1 MGTVP
6 AYAPSREA
14 MGLHA
19 RGAERRK
26 EIDSVG
32 AALRFQLADVLH
44 VQGTADGAERREDN
58 LDGMVRQ
65 LAGKQEQS
73 QSKGRRLL
81 GRSDLAGN
89 AIHRGIAKSELRDW
103 QIRRLEDYGE
113 RISISQ
119 SSNPAIYQFTR
130 EDVLAHRVCTPC
142 RSMRRPFRRSG

>member
-44 VQGTADGAERREDN
+44 VQGTADGAERREDY

-89 AIHRGIAKSELRDW
+89 AVHGCTVKPELTDW
-103 QIRRLEDYGE
+103 
-113 RISISQ
+113 
-119 SSNPAIYQFTR
+119 PA
-130 EDVLAHRVCTPC
+130 
-142 RSMRRPFRRSG
+142 RRSDVRSAREGGEIGRPVDTKRFQILLCRFHEPSDQVRLVDC